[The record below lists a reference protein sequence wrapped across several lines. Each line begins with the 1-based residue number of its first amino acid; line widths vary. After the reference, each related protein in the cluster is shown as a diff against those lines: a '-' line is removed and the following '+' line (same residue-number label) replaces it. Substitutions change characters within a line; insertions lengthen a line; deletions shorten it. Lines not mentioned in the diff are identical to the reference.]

1 MILSTDDGDA
11 GVGWEVVEETLKCMQ
26 LGLMRDAQTE
36 VDGRDA
42 RSNASEVCLCII
54 MLCDYVLAFLCSGK
68 CGDVAS
74 ECLCVSVFLC
84 MRPSMNQLVFPFYAR
99 VLHYTGYIH
108 AGTHDMTQDV
118 YVRSKFMYVLRVLES
133 RSVLSVSHK
142 HAYANLI

>member
-74 ECLCVSVFLC
+74 ECLCVCFFVYAPIHESISFSFLC
-84 MRPSMNQLVFPFYAR
+84 TCLALYR
-99 VLHYTGYIH
+99 IH
-108 AGTHDMTQDV
+108 TCRHT
-118 YVRSKFMYVLRVLES
+118 
-133 RSVLSVSHK
+133 
-142 HAYANLI
+142 